1 MTQMSKGPL
10 DPYKI
15 PKGMFSLR
23 LKAHFLFPIILFYR
37 AKASTNNV
45 PRRLQFQLWPL
56 VEVRTR
62 QVLRGSGQ
70 IRKELERYRYIGIDP
85 LSLSLSHASAYRF
98 RRAPLS
104 RSAPTPKSTSRS
116 RKECPPPCLPIPPRS
131 TPPARRRRKMYA
143 LPRSSP
149 SL

>member
-23 LKAHFLFPIILFYR
+23 LKARFLFPTNLFYR

-85 LSLSLSHASAYRF
+85 PPSLSHAFACRF

-104 RSAPTPKSTSRS
+104 RSVPTPKSTSRS